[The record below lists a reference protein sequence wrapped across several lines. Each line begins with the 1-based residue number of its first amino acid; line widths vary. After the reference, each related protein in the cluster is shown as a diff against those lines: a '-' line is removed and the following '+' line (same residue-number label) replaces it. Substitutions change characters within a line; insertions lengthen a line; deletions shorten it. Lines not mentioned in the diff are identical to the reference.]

1 MSVRYILRFLFQ
13 IYANVYQQ
21 KKWFFAFVCFLF
33 LFFRK
38 DEIHGSVT
46 LAWAETGLNYERV
59 TLVITKGENMN
70 KL

>member
-1 MSVRYILRFLFQ
+1 MQTFINKRSGFLLL
-13 IYANVYQQ
+13 
-21 KKWFFAFVCFLF
+21 FVCFLF

-38 DEIHGSVT
+38 DEINGSVT